1 MGCRDFSSC
10 SMHVFNMC
18 LGKIGFSIRIAWFN
32 EAAEVNTLKIT
43 DVCRLNIDE
52 SFFSA
57 SENVNVI
64 GLHVQIRLQNWF
76 DTIVSCASGLLALY
90 FCCCC
95 FQSMNAISS
104 LKMFSALVNASP
116 MYLNTARHRRALTMI
131 QSLNSDSKNN
141 QCWVYKRK
149 YFEKYFNKKRANKIT

>member
-1 MGCRDFSSC
+1 MFVDWILKK
-10 SMHVFNMC
+10 VF
-18 LGKIGFSIRIAWFN
+18 
-32 EAAEVNTLKIT
+32 
-43 DVCRLNIDE
+43 
-52 SFFSA
+52 FFP
-57 SENVNVI
+57 SEKVNVI

-76 DTIVSCASGLLALY
+76 DTIMSCASGLLALY

-131 QSLNSDSKNN
+131 QSLNSDLENN
-141 QCWVYKRK
+141 QCCWVYKRK
-149 YFEKYFNKKRANKIT
+149 YFNKKRTNKITSYGFITKFWAFFDSKLSFNVLHFVN